1 MSELETGALGPGR
14 IESRELEQE
23 MRSSFLGYAMHVIVS
38 RALPDVRDGLKPVHR
53 RVLYSMWSNGN
64 RPGRPYVKSANIVGY
79 VMGNHH
85 PHGDA
90 SIYDTLVRMAQPFS
104 LRYPLVD
111 GQGNF
116 GSIDDDPPAAM
127 RYCCSG
133 DTRIATSYGTIRIDE
148 IVPDA
153 ATESDNDADL
163 EVLDRLGRPVRA
175 SKLFHSGEHPTL
187 RVRTREGYEVAGTHN
202 HPLLCLVDVAGIPMP
217 LWKLLGEIAPGDR
230 VLVSRSPRS
239 VDAELGERARAE
251 ALLLGAFVSEGFV
264 SERRAGFNNVDADF
278 FRSTL
283 AAYDEIVGGAR
294 YVSERTIASG
304 SRLHELDVQNL
315 DALQRSPL
323 AELAGLRSA
332 EKRIPETVWRGSQ
345 AFKRVFL
352 QALFTGD
359 GSSSLLPRKTMQVS
373 CSTYSEQLAKDV
385 QLLLLEFGII
395 SRLCRYAKG
404 ETKVVITN
412 RRDARLFARNVGF
425 LGTKQLKLDREL
437 AQVPRESSALS
448 SDHVPGVAAYIRSDC
463 GSRWVDKDWLRRHN
477 VDRVER
483 WERDGVAIL
492 ERIASDEVKRVV
504 EPLVTGDY
512 YYAEVAS
519 VEDAG
524 VQAVYSLRVDTDD
537 HSFLTNGFVSHNT
550 EARLAK
556 LAEELL
562 EDLGSDTV
570 EFGPNYDESKREPLV
585 LPARFPNLLVNGSS
599 GIAVGMATNI
609 PPHNLAEVVNAVVQL
624 IDKPDSNV
632 EDLMRHVKGPDF
644 PTGAIIVGRSG
655 IRDAYRSG
663 RGRVVMRARAHI
675 EELRGGKS
683 AIIITEL
690 PYGVKKGGDGGVIAK
705 IAELVNDKVLTEISD
720 LQDHSDR
727 SGMRIQVELKRD
739 AVPQVALNKLFK
751 HTPLQSTFGV
761 NTVAL
766 VNGVPRTLSL
776 LELLTHYLDFQRE
789 IVTRKSKYELR
800 DKEKRAHILQGFLI
814 ALDNL
819 DAVIRLI
826 RSSADTDAARRGL
839 MEQFDL
845 SERQA
850 VAILEL
856 RLRALTALE
865 RQGVENEYRDIQERI
880 AELRDLLGSEEKI
893 DALIKD
899 ELIELR
905 TIYGRHDDR
914 RTEIVAAEEELELE
928 DMIAEEDMVIAITQS
943 GYIKR
948 LPVTAYREQRRG
960 GIGVMG
966 MDLKDE
972 DYIEHLFVASTHDY
986 ILFFTSVGKVYRL
999 KVHELPLGSRQ
1010 SKGRAIVNLLPFR
1023 QSESVRAVIQTRN
1036 FGEARYLLFAT
1047 KNGVVKKTELGAYN
1061 TNLKADGIIAI
1072 KMREGDELIG
1082 VRHSSGEDD
1091 VLMVSRLGQAI
1102 RFSERDVRAMGRD
1115 ASGVQGMRLRVD
1127 DEVISVAIAADD
1139 SDLLVVTENGYG
1151 KRTRVAE
1158 YPKKGR
1164 GGMGVKTVQLT
1175 ESRGQLVGARVV
1187 RDGYQVML
1195 ISTGGTVIKM
1205 PVEDVKRLGRSTQGV
1220 IVMRLREGEQVSSL
1234 APVVESSEDES
1245 GDLGIAA
1252 LQPLEPPVTEDG
1264 SPGAVGDEPERG
1276 LDA

>member
-1 MSELETGALGPGR
+1 VSELDTGALGPGR
-14 IESRELEQE
+14 IEPRELEQE
-23 MRSSFLGYAMHVIVS
+23 MRSSFLDYAMSVIVS

-53 RVLYSMWSNGN
+53 RVLYSMWTNGN

-79 VMGNHH
+79 VMGNFH
-85 PHGDA
+85 PHGDSA
-90 SIYDTLVRMAQPFS
+90 IYDTLVRMAQPFS

-127 RYCCSG
+127 RYCVSASAMVAMDSG
-133 DTRIATSYGTIRIDE
+133 TVRIGA
-148 IVPDA
+148 IVDA
-153 ATESDNDADL
+153 DPESDNDVDL
-163 EVLDRLGRPVRA
+163 TVLDRLGQPAHA

-187 RVRTREGYEVAGTHN
+187 RVRTREGYELEGTVN
-202 HPLLCLVDVAGIPMP
+202 HPLLCLVDVAGVPML
-217 LWKLLGEIAPGDR
+217 LWKLLDEVAPGDR
-230 VLVSRSPRS
+230 VVIHRMPRPI
-239 VDAELGERARAE
+239 ELALDDRDRHE

-264 SERRAGFNNVDADF
+264 SDARAGFNNVDFDF
-278 FRSTL
+278 FAAVTD
-283 AAYDEIVGGAR
+283 AYDAVVGGRR
-294 YVSERTIASG
+294 YVSRRTIASG
-304 SRLHELDVQNL
+304 SICWELDVHNL
-315 DALQRSPL
+315 DALVSSPL
-323 AELAGLRSA
+323 AELQGAKSA
-332 EKRIPETVWRGSQ
+332 DERVPDRVWRASQ
-345 AFKRVFL
+345 AYKRVFL

-373 CSTYSEQLAKDV
+373 YSTYSEQLAKDV

-404 ETKVVITN
+404 ELKVVITN
-412 RRDARLFARNVGF
+412 RRDAGLFARNVGF
-425 LGTKQLKLDREL
+425 LGAKQAKLDREL
-437 AQVPRESSALS
+437 GQVPRESTALS
-448 SDHVPGVAAYIRSDC
+448 SDHAPGVASYIRSDC
-463 GSRWVDKDWLRRHN
+463 GSKWVDKDWLRRHN
-477 VDRVER
+477 VDRIER
-483 WERDGVAIL
+483 WEQRGTAIL
-492 ERIASDEVKRVV
+492 ERIASDEVKAVV

-524 VQAVYSLRVDTDD
+524 VQPVYSLRVDTDD

-550 EARLAK
+550 EARLARI
-556 LAEELL
+556 AEEMLREL
-562 EDLGSDTV
+562 DSDTV
-570 EFGPNYDESKREPLV
+570 DFEPNYDESKQIAKV
-585 LPARFPNLLVNGSS
+585 LPARFPNLLVNGSA

-609 PPHNLAEVVNAVVQL
+609 PPHNLGEVIDAVVTL
-624 IDKPDSNV
+624 IDKPDANV
-632 EDLMRHVKGPDF
+632 EDLTKHVKGPDF

-655 IRDAYRSG
+655 IRDAYRTG

-683 AIIITEL
+683 AIIVTEL
-690 PYGVKKGGDGGVIAK
+690 PYGVKKGGDTGVIAK

-751 HTPLQSTFGV
+751 HTPLQTTFGV

-766 VNGVPRTLSL
+766 VNGVPKTLSL

-789 IVTRKSKYELR
+789 IVVRRSKHELR
-800 DKEKRAHILQGFLI
+800 QKEKRAHILQGYLN
-814 ALDNL
+814 ALDHH
-819 DAVIRLI
+819 DAVIALI
-826 RSSADTDAARRGL
+826 RASADTEAAKQGL
-839 MEQFDL
+839 MASFDL

-865 RQGVENEYRDIQERI
+865 RKGVEDEFKDIRERI
-880 AELRDLLGSEEKI
+880 EELRDLLGSEEKI
-893 DALIKD
+893 DTLIKD
-899 ELIELR
+899 ELAELR
-905 TIYGRHDDR
+905 GIYGRSDDR

-928 DMIAEEDMVIAITQS
+928 DLIAEEDMVIAITRS
-943 GYIKR
+943 GYITR

-1023 QSESVRAVIQTRN
+1023 QGEAVRAVIQTRS
-1036 FGEARYLLFAT
+1036 FEEARYLLFAT
-1047 KNGVVKKTELGAYN
+1047 KNGIVKKTELAAYN
-1061 TNLKADGIIAI
+1061 TSLKADGIIAI

-1082 VRHSSGEDD
+1082 ARHSTGDDD
-1091 VLMVSRLGQAI
+1091 VLLVSRLGQAI
-1102 RFSERDVRAMGRD
+1102 RFSERDVRPMGRD
-1115 ASGVQGMRLRVD
+1115 ASGVQGMRLRGD
-1127 DEVISVAIAADD
+1127 DEVISVAIATDD
-1139 SDLLVVTENGYG
+1139 ADLLVVTENGYG
-1151 KRTRVAE
+1151 KRTRVSE

-1175 ESRGQLVGARVV
+1175 EARGHLAGARVV

-1195 ISTGGTVIKM
+1195 ISTGGTVIRM
-1205 PVEDVKRLGRSTQGV
+1205 QVEEVKRLGRSTQGV
-1220 IVMRLREGEQVSSL
+1220 IVMRLREGELVSSL
-1234 APVVESSEDES
+1234 APVVESGDDE
-1245 GDLGIAA
+1245 
-1252 LQPLEPPVTEDG
+1252 
-1264 SPGAVGDEPERG
+1264 
-1276 LDA
+1276 